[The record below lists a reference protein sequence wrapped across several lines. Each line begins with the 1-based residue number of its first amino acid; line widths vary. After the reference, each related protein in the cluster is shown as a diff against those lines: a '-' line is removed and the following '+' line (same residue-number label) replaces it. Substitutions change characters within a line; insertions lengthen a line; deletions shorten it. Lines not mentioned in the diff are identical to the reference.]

1 MLSTHLLKP
10 TGVAWGHGWTE
21 AEQVMISASKEDPA
35 TGLQSASHPEQ
46 GTMQVILEAGWDE
59 WENALIQMRAL
70 QLRALQ
76 TLLKF
81 HESVSIIFSSHV
93 FIRP

>member
-1 MLSTHLLKP
+1 
-10 TGVAWGHGWTE
+10 
-21 AEQVMISASKEDPA
+21 MISASKEDPA
-35 TGLQSASHPEQ
+35 TGLQSASQPEQ
-46 GTMQVILEAGWDE
+46 DTTQVILEAGWDE
-59 WENALIQMRAL
+59 REKALIQTRAL

-76 TLLKF
+76 TLLNF